1 MTFKERKEPL
11 LIVFLRKAESS
22 GYQSSVG
29 NTLTLYA
36 KQKGILLI
44 QVEFG
49 LTGQF
54 KNPNYQA
61 HFSDGSVVT
70 FLGRSHRKDSVNARY
85 KDKNL
90 SSGFLCDRQA
100 FMKIANDG
108 SDFH

>member
-1 MTFKERKEPL
+1 MTFKERQEPL
-11 LIVFLRKAESS
+11 LIVFLSKTESS

-36 KQKGILLI
+36 RQKGILLI
-44 QVEFG
+44 RVEFG

-61 HFSDGSVVT
+61 YFSDGSVVT
-70 FLGRSHRKDSVNARY
+70 FRGLYNRKDNVNAKY

-90 SSGFLCDRQA
+90 SSGFLYDGQT
-100 FMKIANDG
+100 FVKIANDG